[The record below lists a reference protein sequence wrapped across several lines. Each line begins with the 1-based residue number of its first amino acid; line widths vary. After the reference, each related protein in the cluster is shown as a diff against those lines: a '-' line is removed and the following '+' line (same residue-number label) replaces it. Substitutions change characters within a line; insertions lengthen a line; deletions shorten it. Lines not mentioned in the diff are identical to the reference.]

1 MAAGKRNRLGAEGAV
16 IERILVATDFS
27 GGALGAL
34 EYAIDLARP
43 IEAEL
48 IILFV
53 VEPAYYGTGADL
65 YAGSMDPTILL
76 QEQRRIGREQL
87 SRLARHLDK
96 RAIRFRTFLET
107 GTPYRVIAEVAEK
120 QRADLIVMAT
130 HGRSGFSHLLLGSV
144 TEKVIRSAP
153 CPVLT
158 LRARERR
165 RSKAGKRRTMR

>member
-1 MAAGKRNRLGAEGAV
+1 MRRKISTTAGA
-16 IERILVATDFS
+16 RIHKVLVPIDFS
-27 GGALGAL
+27 DGSLEAL

-43 IEAEL
+43 IDAEL

-65 YAGSMDPTILL
+65 YSGSIDPSVLL
-76 QEQRRIGREQL
+76 QEQQRIGAEQL
-87 SRLARHLDK
+87 SQLGRRLDQ
-96 RAIRFRTFLET
+96 RAIRFRTLLET
-107 GTPYRVIAEVAEK
+107 GTPHRIVAGVAEK
-120 QRADLIVMAT
+120 QRVDLILMAT

-158 LRARERR
+158 LRAHERKRR
-165 RSKAGKRRTMR
+165 RARPGRRKTS